1 MHVLTAAAGKRTEHW
16 ISLFDVLTDRTDV
29 QITVHASEL
38 CALTGLAPQWLDT
51 HCGRFRLRLAPHPPG
66 EGRTGHEA
74 SAQPVCGPVTHS
86 AKTAA
91 GILSKGGPSG
101 DLT

>member
-16 ISLFDVLTDRTDV
+16 ISLFDVLTDRTDI
-29 QITVHASEL
+29 QITVHAAAPS
-38 CALTGLAPQWLDT
+38 ALTGRAPQWLDA
-51 HCGRFRLRLAPHPPG
+51 HCGRFRLRLVPHPPG
-66 EGRTGHEA
+66 VGRTGHQA
-74 SAQPVCGPVTHS
+74 SVQPRRGPVTHS
-86 AKTAA
+86 AKTA

>member
-1 MHVLTAAAGKRTEHW
+1 MHVLTAAAGKRAELW

-29 QITVHASEL
+29 QITVHASGPSV
-38 CALTGLAPQWLDT
+38 LTGRAPRRLDA
-51 HCGRFRLRLAPHPPG
+51 HCGRCRLRLVPHLPV
-66 EGRTGHEA
+66 EGRTGHKA
-74 SAQPVCGPVTHS
+74 SVQPGRGPVTHS
-86 AKTAA
+86 AKTA

>member
-29 QITVHASEL
+29 QITVHASGL
-38 CALTGLAPQWLDT
+38 SAITGRAPQWLDA
-51 HCGRFRLRLAPHPPG
+51 HCGRFRLRLAPHLPG
-66 EGRTGHEA
+66 EGRTGHKA
-74 SAQPVCGPVTHS
+74 SVQPGRGPVTHS
-86 AKTAA
+86 AKTA
-91 GILSKGGPSG
+91 GILLKGGHSG